1 MPAKRKVSSSG
12 DGGGGKKA
20 RVDPEPAPRRSTRA
34 PKPKSVFSPSAQPV
48 PPDDPYLV
56 HLSRLHYR
64 HHLEIGRRVFQ
75 DHTVCFDAGLIE
87 SSAAIIYRAAG
98 VIAAASHRRVQ
109 WSV

>member
-48 PPDDPYLV
+48 PPDDPLPGTSKPTTLPPSPRNWKKSLPRS
-56 HLSRLHYR
+56 H
-64 HHLEIGRRVFQ
+64 GTFA
-75 DHTVCFDAGLIE
+75 AGLIE
-87 SSAAIIYRAAG
+87 SSAAIIYQAAG
-98 VIAAASHRRVQ
+98 VIAALSHRCVQ
-109 WSV
+109 WLV